1 MSARIYYYPGGAGQ
15 LRDINLGEPLSLL
28 EPQRVIGRADTVSY
42 SGRRYSSI
50 TSGTIRARFVLDRFS
65 LLTSA
70 GALLYRSLMSL
81 EAHLQAGG
89 MLLITGDSTKAFVA
103 QLASTPSPQQ
113 TSLYDEGQIYGWLPG
128 SLSAGDVIITEPS
141 YPDTFSEHLA
151 IDSRSAA
158 GVIALSNSQGVRYEY
173 TTEPVIIREQ
183 HTYPAMKL
191 PDDQIGR
198 SIVTNDRGITA
209 TLDFTLELDRNAL
222 AQHARQSANA
232 YDTTSTDSGI
242 SFEAAAAE
250 SPGGYMTIPN
260 TSIDLTGHQSGYSP
274 TDFLSS

>member
-1 MSARIYYYPGGAGQ
+1 MAAHIYYYPGGSGQ
-15 LRDINLGEPLSLL
+15 LRDINLGEALSLL
-28 EPQRVIGRADTVSY
+28 EPQRVIGRADSVSY

-89 MLLITGDSTKAFVA
+89 MLLIAGDSTKAFA
-103 QLASTPSPQQ
+103 AALASTPSPQQ
-113 TSLYDEGQIYGWLPG
+113 TTLYDKGALYGWLPG
-128 SLSAGDVIITEPS
+128 TVGSGDVLITESS

-151 IDSRSAA
+151 INSRSAA

-173 TTEPVIIREQ
+173 TTEPVIVREQ
-183 HTYPAMKL
+183 HTYPCMKL

-222 AQHARQSANA
+222 AMHASQSSNA
-232 YDTTSTDSGI
+232 FDTTTTDSGV
-242 SFEAAAAE
+242 SFESAAAE
-250 SPGGYMTIPN
+250 SPGGYMIQPN
-260 TSIDLTGHQSGYSP
+260 TSLN
-274 TDFLSS
+274 LSDPHMGFDHRDIGF